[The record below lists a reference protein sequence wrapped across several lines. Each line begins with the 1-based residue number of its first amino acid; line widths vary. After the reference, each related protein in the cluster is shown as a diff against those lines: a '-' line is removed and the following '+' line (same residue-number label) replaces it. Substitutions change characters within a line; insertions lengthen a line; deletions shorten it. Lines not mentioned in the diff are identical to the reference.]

1 MANYIRRQGDGL
13 LKNLLIPI
21 LIVLTAIFYIFIVP
35 HEPLAIKIIFKLIP
49 MVLII
54 FYAFRRLTASPEPA
68 LRFVV
73 IGLFFCMLGDGF
85 IAVSFVAGLG
95 AFLVGHLFYLTGFL
109 KMSRM
114 SKLRLSAIIPIG
126 FYSLIIGSQLI
137 ASLSEGGNDALVIPV
152 MAYMLVISLMAL
164 SAILTGNKRAIA
176 GSILFVISDSILS
189 WNMFVSDI
197 VYSDV
202 FIMTTYYSAQFL
214 IADSLASFGESAGE
228 KAAILD
234 VKQQL

>member
-1 MANYIRRQGDGL
+1 M
-13 LKNLLIPI
+13 KNLLIPI
-21 LIVLTAIFYIFIVP
+21 LIGLMAFLYIFIVP
-35 HEPLAIKIIFKLIP
+35 PEPLAIKITFKLIP
-49 MVLII
+49 MALII
-54 FYAFRRLTASPEPA
+54 IYTFLKLPASPSPA
-68 LRFVV
+68 LRLVV

-114 SKLRLSAIIPIG
+114 TKLRLAAIIPIG

-137 ASLSEGGNDALVIPV
+137 ASLSEEENDALVIPV
-152 MAYMLVISLMAL
+152 IAYMLVISLMAL

-197 VYSDV
+197 VYSAV

-214 IADSLASFGESAGE
+214 IASSLTALGESAGNR
-228 KAAILD
+228 ATILD

>member
-1 MANYIRRQGDGL
+1 M
-13 LKNLLIPI
+13 KNLLIPI
-21 LIVLTAIFYIFIVP
+21 LFGLMAFLYIFIVP
-35 HEPLAIKIIFKLIP
+35 PEPLAIKITFKLIP
-49 MVLII
+49 MALII
-54 FYAFRRLTASPEPA
+54 IYAVLKLPASPSPA
-68 LRFVV
+68 LRLVV

-114 SKLRLSAIIPIG
+114 TKLRLAAIIPIG

-137 ASLSEGGNDALVIPV
+137 ASLSEEGNDALVIPV
-152 MAYMLVISLMAL
+152 IAYMLVISFMAL
-164 SAILTGNKRAIA
+164 SAILTGKKRAIA

-214 IADSLASFGESAGE
+214 IASSLTALGESAGNR
-228 KAAILD
+228 ATILD